1 MVKRTPGVPVLG
13 RGLVVVVIAWL
24 TMGICYLTPVP
35 PVSDASGVVMEL
47 PGLVNGMIGADTPV
61 SQAERLILP
70 PDTEFA
76 RKVYRSAVGDEILFS
91 IVLSGAEKRSI
102 HRPEACLPGQGWTIR
117 SARVEEVP
125 LEGGGVLPVMN
136 LALERQ
142 VQLADGRIIPVR
154 SFYFYWFVGNDVTT
168 PHHWKRVLL
177 TSWDRIV
184 EGKTHRWA
192 YVICTAMVT
201 EGLKPYGRSEA
212 ETLKMLREFTG
223 KLAPQVLRTRPES

>member
-1 MVKRTPGVPVLG
+1 MVRGGVVLG
-13 RGLVVVVIAWL
+13 VAVLAMAVSW
-24 TMGICYLTPVP
+24 LTPVP
-35 PVSDASGVVMEL
+35 ETSDASGVVMQL
-47 PGLVNGMIGADTPV
+47 PGLVDGMIGADAQVTE
-61 SQAERLILP
+61 AERLILP

-102 HRPEACLPGQGWTIR
+102 HRPEACLPGQGWSIR
-117 SARVEEVP
+117 SGKVEAIP
-125 LEGGGVLPVMN
+125 LADGGNLPVMN

-142 VQLADGRIIPVR
+142 VQLGDGRVIPLR
-154 SFYFYWFVGNDVTT
+154 SFYFYWFVGNETST
-168 PHHWKRVLL
+168 PHHWRRVLL

-192 YVICTAMVT
+192 YVIATAMVT
-201 EGLKPYGRSEA
+201 EGLKPVGRSEE

-223 KLAPQVLRTRPES
+223 KLAPQVMRTVPGGEEK